1 MIRRIGWVALLAV
14 AGCVV
19 DEGVGSIGQPISAYC
34 EANVEGVGFVPV
46 ETEYLARVV
55 NCENGGAAFGALKV
69 QAITARSYLYYK
81 LDTSGSIADGTSDQ
95 VYGCDRDPGEEHY
108 RAVEETAGLVLR
120 YRDTQVAA
128 FYVAGS
134 RQEGPSCM
142 GGSDDPTN
150 TERFV
155 TYNEGLAGDDLVQTT
170 LGWVNPG
177 NLANRG
183 CASQNGAH
191 CLAGQGW
198 PYGDIIRFYYGEDIE
213 LVRAEGACVTPPDEP
228 DAGTV
233 SDSGTS
239 SDADASVVGAD
250 AAMFPP
256 REGDALESGCSAS
269 GSGSFGWL
277 GLAMLALLRRR
288 R

>member
-1 MIRRIGWVALLAV
+1 MKRLAPLALLALV
-14 AGCVV
+14 SCVGE
-19 DEGVGSIGQPISAYC
+19 DVGSVSQPITAYC
-34 EANVEGVGFVPV
+34 DANVEGVGPVPV

-55 NCENGGAAFGALKV
+55 SCENGGAALEALKV

-95 VYGCDRDPGEEHY
+95 VYGCDRDPGEQHY

-128 FYVAGS
+128 FYVAGA

-142 GGSDDPTN
+142 GGADDPTN
-150 TERFV
+150 TERYV
-155 TYNEGLAGDDLVQTT
+155 TYNEGLAGDGIVQTT
-170 LGWVNPG
+170 LGWVNTG
-177 NLANRG
+177 NYANRG

-198 PYGDIIRFYYGEDIE
+198 GYEDMIRFYYGEDIE
-213 LVRAEGACVTPPDEP
+213 LVRAEGDCVTPPGEP
-228 DAGTV
+228 DLGMAA
-233 SDSGTS
+233 SDGGATGV
-239 SDADASVVGAD
+239 DASSGGVD
-250 AAMFPP
+250 ASTLPP
-256 REGDALESGCSAS
+256 REGDVGLEGGCAA
-269 GSGSFGWL
+269 GGGGGL
-277 GLAMLALLRRR
+277 GFLPLLLLGFRRR

>member
-1 MIRRIGWVALLAV
+1 MNRWVGWVALLA
-14 AGCVV
+14 ATGCVV
-19 DEGVGSIGQPISAYC
+19 DEGVGSIGQPIRAYC
-34 EANVEGVGFVPV
+34 EANVEGVGMVPV

-55 NCENGGAAFGALKV
+55 NCENGGAAFEALKV

-95 VYGCDRDPGEEHY
+95 VYGCDRDPGEQHY

-120 YRDTQVAA
+120 YMDTQVAA

-134 RQEGPSCM
+134 HQEGPSCM

-150 TERFV
+150 TERYV
-155 TYNEGLAGDDLVQTT
+155 TYNEGRAGEDLTQTT
-170 LGWVNPG
+170 LGWVNAG
-177 NLANRG
+177 NYANRG

-198 PYGDIIRFYYGEDIE
+198 PYEDIIRFYYGEDIE

-228 DAGTV
+228 DAGPAM
-233 SDSGTS
+233 G
-239 SDADASVVGAD
+239 DASVVGVD
-250 AAMFPP
+250 ASVGGDASMLPP
-256 REGDALESGCSAS
+256 REGDGLEGGCSAS
-269 GSGSFGWL
+269 GRGSLGWL
-277 GLAMLALLRRR
+277 AIGLLAFARRR